1 MPKPKKELRHHS
13 CELRAVKDDSGKLYL
28 RGYAVVADQ
37 RSVDLGGFTETIAP
51 GAFAEVL
58 KRDTLDVVALFNH
71 DSNNVL
77 GRTPNT
83 LRMNE
88 DDKGLFVDIELPDT
102 ELGRS
107 VYTSIERGDIQGQSF
122 AFIAEDDE
130 WSPDFSERRVTKVRE
145 LYDVGPVTYPAYPDT
160 TIAARSR
167 ELAMSQAKDEAQK
180 QEPKQE
186 FRKMDKELLAKADE
200 ILKRANDIEA
210 SAAGENRDLT
220 DDETTSITELVDE
233 RSKVLKRRDALLA
246 LKASNDNKPAVQE
259 RQAPVQA
266 ANSPKVQEVR
276 SQRVVVMPRRTNLR
290 SFKPE
295 VYGGVANANEAAHR
309 AGMFFAASIYGN
321 QRAQN
326 WCRENG
332 LDVRWSDMDSRA
344 MAANINASGGY
355 LVPDE
360 IETAVINIR
369 DDYGLA
375 RQVCRRH
382 GMMSDTKNVPIRKSG
397 LTATPVGENA
407 ALTESDKSWG
417 NAELVARKWGTITR
431 YSNEVA
437 EDSIIDMGDDLTL
450 EIALAFAYGEDNAWL
465 NGDGTNA
472 YHGIKG
478 IQYLIEND
486 QWTTCVLAAASGHD
500 TLAEID
506 HDDLALCYGKLPQKY
521 IKQGAGWLCHP
532 LTKAAVFDALMVAA
546 GGNMN
551 TQVAN
556 GQPATYM
563 GYPIYTNEAMYT
575 PATPTTAANGKVP
588 ILFGAYG
595 VGCSFGDRRGMTVAM
610 SDQRYFEYDQ
620 IAIRG
625 IERFDIANHNANP
638 VVADS
643 EIGAVVGLELT
654 T

>member
-1 MPKPKKELRHHS
+1 
-13 CELRAVKDDSGKLYL
+13 
-28 RGYAVVADQ
+28 
-37 RSVDLGGFTETIAP
+37 
-51 GAFAEVL
+51 
-58 KRDTLDVVALFNH
+58 
-71 DSNNVL
+71 
-77 GRTPNT
+77 
-83 LRMNE
+83 
-88 DDKGLFVDIELPDT
+88 
-102 ELGRS
+102 
-107 VYTSIERGDIQGQSF
+107 
-122 AFIAEDDE
+122 
-130 WSPDFSERRVTKVRE
+130 
-145 LYDVGPVTYPAYPDT
+145 
-160 TIAARSR
+160 
-167 ELAMSQAKDEAQK
+167 
-180 QEPKQE
+180 
-186 FRKMDKELLAKADE
+186 
-200 ILKRANDIEA
+200 
-210 SAAGENRDLT
+210 
-220 DDETTSITELVDE
+220 
-233 RSKVLKRRDALLA
+233 
-246 LKASNDNKPAVQE
+246 
-259 RQAPVQA
+259 
-266 ANSPKVQEVR
+266 
-276 SQRVVVMPRRTNLR
+276 MPRRTNLR

-295 VYGGVANANEAAHR
+295 VYGGVQAANEAAHR

-321 QRAQN
+321 QRAQE
-326 WCRENG
+326 WCSNNG
-332 LDVRWSDMDSRA
+332 IPVRWSDMDSRA

-375 RQVCRRH
+375 RQLCRRH

-397 LTATPVGENA
+397 LTASPVGENA
-407 ALTESDKSWG
+407 SLTETDKDWG
-417 NAELVARKWGTITR
+417 NAELVARKWGTLTR

-465 NGDGTNA
+465 NGDGTST
-472 YHGIKG
+472 YHGIRG

-500 TLAEID
+500 TLGEID

-563 GYPIYTNEAMYT
+563 GYPIYTNEAMYV
-575 PATPTTAANGKVP
+575 PATPSTAANGKVP
-588 ILFGAYG
+588 ILFGAFG

-638 VVADS
+638 VVASS